1 MEPAVIIRHR
11 AGLIVRLI
19 DTATGREIVQ
29 RDVCFVRNGENVFP
43 MQRPD
48 GKLVF
53 LDFPTDACSFTVD
66 AKRFLPQQISLTE
79 DQLAAQPPL
88 VEVHLV
94 PDEAYAARWPCGTV
108 EGSWPGIEQIDAVRL
123 SDTACLAQG
132 YDERRH
138 VLSLFNPHHLV
149 LDRTYYAVVNPDV
162 CRYEPIEIKEQCS
175 EHKFRLAAPLQ
186 QPFGNYF
193 PVARRVQG
201 AVLPQDRYVL
211 RVPEDAS
218 DRRWLV
224 RWRSGGRDFYQ
235 TVDFALPDSVM
246 LRSPPEERAETDT
259 ERCKGG

>member
-1 MEPAVIIRHR
+1 M
-11 AGLIVRLI
+11 
-19 DTATGREIVQ
+19 
-29 RDVCFVRNGENVFP
+29 
-43 MQRPD
+43 
-48 GKLVF
+48 
-53 LDFPTDACSFTVD
+53 
-66 AKRFLPQQISLTE
+66 PQQISLTE

-123 SDTACLAQG
+123 SDTACLAQV

-175 EHKFRLAAPLQ
+175 EHKFRLSAPLQ